1 MKIVICALVALLVTS
16 TFAKNTKNTKKT
28 GPKKAKYYKSF
39 KKIHKSPKAFQGKKK
54 VMNVPVAIPAPAPNP
69 DAGSQGSQVYSR
81 NGFEYYALVG
91 PAGNQQLHAMGQ
103 NMVAA
108 MVAGGYINPDGTVSA
123 QGQSLGITAKPV
135 GSTTTPSSSQ
145 TVAQAQ
151 VPTQNPPSAPA
162 SYDQR
167 IFDYSMKTSS
177 GTRTAGRTTYQMWVS
192 NGYINVDGTVS
203 DAGKSA
209 GVTAYPKGGGTPV
222 VQAPIVAPV
231 PVAVAAPTIHTQST
245 PTMTRP
251 DLQTPVPTGMVP
263 VYYFKTLSGAVSQL
277 DRGIIDA
284 LKSNG
289 HIRPDGSLTSSAIQL
304 GITRTLIKAPSV
316 VSSSVPQATQ
326 PKVPGMTPPKPLN
339 SGKNNNQDPLMNVT
353 KDHFILSRAPE
364 TKFIYFAP
372 KAPELEAHEREVLD
386 EDEISKL
393 AKENYFHPDGSLT
406 AKAVKEGYHGTV
418 IVEEDHE
425 LPKDANDLKSHIDAQ
440 SEKHDKI
447 KQEVAES
454 FKKAFASSNNNQNSQ
469 KPSQG
474 NFYWIFIVIAL
485 IFGGYIFKNKVAK
498 NEK

>member
-1 MKIVICALVALLVTS
+1 MKILICALVALLVTS
-16 TFAKNTKNTKKT
+16 TFANNSKKT

-54 VMNVPVAIPAPAPNP
+54 VMNIPVAIPAPAPNP
-69 DAGSQGSQVYSR
+69 AAGSQGSQVYSR
-81 NGFEYYALVG
+81 NGFEYYALSG

-103 NMVAA
+103 TMVAV
-108 MVAGGYINPDGTVSA
+108 MVASGYINPDGTISA
-123 QGQSLGITAKPV
+123 TGQSLGITAKPV
-135 GSTTTPSSSQ
+135 GSTTTPSTSQ
-145 TVAQAQ
+145 PVAQAQ

-177 GTRTAGRTTYQMWVS
+177 GTRRAGKSTYQMWVS
-192 NGYINVDGTVS
+192 NGYINVDGTIS

-231 PVAVAAPTIHTQST
+231 PVAQSVPTAHSQST
-245 PTMTRP
+245 PSLST
-251 DLQTPVPTGMVP
+251 DYLQTPVPTGMVP
-263 VYYFKTLSGAVSQL
+263 VYYFKTPSGAVSQV
-277 DRGIIDA
+277 DQGIIDIF
-284 LKSNG
+284 KNNG
-289 HIRPDGSLTSSAIQL
+289 NIRPDGSLTPSAIQL
-304 GITRTLIKAPSV
+304 GMTRALIKAPSV
-316 VSSSVPQATQ
+316 VSPSVPQATQ
-326 PKVPGMTPPKPLN
+326 PKVPGMAPPKPLS

-406 AKAVKEGYHGTV
+406 VKAVKEGYHGTV
-418 IVEEDHE
+418 IVEEGHE
-425 LPKDANDLKSHIDAQ
+425 LPKDNNDLMSHIERQ
-440 SEKHDKI
+440 NEKNDKI
-447 KQEVAES
+447 KKDIAEH
-454 FKKAFASSNNNQNSQ
+454 FKKSFASSSNKKSKSNPLQS
-469 KPSQG
+469 KLL
-474 NFYWIFIVIAL
+474 WILVILGILVAVIAL
-485 IFGGYIFKNKVAK
+485 KKKGAQS
-498 NEK
+498 